1 MPTFNSFNKFSFPQ
15 GVATLLTLSFLQ
27 WTGITAFLAADEE
40 FLVVFCTFFFIYQTW
55 EILTSSIQEFVAHRS
70 KVIAGNLKQMPSLM
84 IQVYTQKKK
93 QRELLVN
100 HQYTSLAF
108 THLLLHLMEELSEER
123 DLSGLELDVLQVNE
137 HLTTLVMSKKKAG
150 LQSSIALGFRAS
162 LLEAFYKRPLQNS
175 RQLVFESLV
184 QLGTKA

>member
-1 MPTFNSFNKFSFPQ
+1 
-15 GVATLLTLSFLQ
+15 
-27 WTGITAFLAADEE
+27 
-40 FLVVFCTFFFIYQTW
+40 
-55 EILTSSIQEFVAHRS
+55 
-70 KVIAGNLKQMPSLM
+70 
-84 IQVYTQKKK
+84 
-93 QRELLVN
+93 
-100 HQYTSLAF
+100 
-108 THLLLHLMEELSEER
+108 MEELSEER